1 MPIPTTPPNKKPTS
15 VAGSGAA
22 AVKAA
27 AAAASDAVL
36 SGTYRTA
43 SDEADAKKAEIHAVR
58 NALETFELR
67 LESGAISVVRT
78 QPNSSTRS
86 NRPSTSALVRQS
98 HATPSTL
105 LGANPT
111 IGADKRRTPTASL
124 TEEEVEA
131 RKRKQSDIADVRN
144 LPSESDDDDDDD

>member
-1 MPIPTTPPNKKPTS
+1 MPIPPTPPNKKSTS

-43 SDEADAKKAEIHAVR
+43 SDETDAKKAEIHAVR
-58 NALETFELR
+58 NALEAFELR
-67 LESGAISVVRT
+67 LENGAISVVHT
-78 QPNSSTRS
+78 EPNSSTRS
-86 NRPSTSALVRQS
+86 NRPCTSALVRQS
-98 HATPSTL
+98 QKLASTL
-105 LGANPT
+105 LGTNPKS
-111 IGADKRRTPTASL
+111 GADKRRTPTTSL

-131 RKRKQSDIADVRN
+131 RTRRQSDIADVRN